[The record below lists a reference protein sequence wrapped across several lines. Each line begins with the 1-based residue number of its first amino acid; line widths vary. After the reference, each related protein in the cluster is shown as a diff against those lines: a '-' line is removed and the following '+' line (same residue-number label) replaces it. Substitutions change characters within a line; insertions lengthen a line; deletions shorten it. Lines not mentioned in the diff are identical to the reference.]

1 MAPGAFYINDIQQA
15 GLSGDYDVTITEAD
29 GSERQ
34 FVVPYSSLPVM
45 LRPGGWKYE
54 LASGRYDGNLTT
66 DSRRSDFVLGTAV
79 YGLHN
84 NVTLYGGTLLAKDY
98 QSLSLGSGFSLGN
111 FGALSTDVTHS
122 SAKFSGAAQQGSDR
136 QTGQSYRIRY
146 SKSLMSTGTSVDL
159 TALRYSTEHFYSFSE
174 FNSQGYREAGGV
186 YSGTNSAEIVT
197 KYNQQHYIRWMMNS
211 GDNLIALESLSM
223 KSELEGE
230 DLVDAMARALKGF
243 HSESMDPAKQF
254 VLAWGNMVG
263 IPLNI
268 IMENKPL
275 DAKTAAEIV
284 TSGIPTSE
292 TKLVQYLIAKIYI
305 SYMKNGIRTIKIQE
319 SLDLERIKRLAYD
332 PHKKR

>member
-1 MAPGAFYINDIQQA
+1 MFGGFAGAIF
-15 GLSGDYDVTITEAD
+15 
-29 GSERQ
+29 
-34 FVVPYSSLPVM
+34 
-45 LRPGGWKYE
+45 
-54 LASGRYDGNLTT
+54 
-66 DSRRSDFVLGTAV
+66 
-79 YGLHN
+79 
-84 NVTLYGGTLLAKDY
+84 
-98 QSLSLGSGFSLGN
+98 
-111 FGALSTDVTHS
+111 
-122 SAKFSGAAQQGSDR
+122 
-136 QTGQSYRIRY
+136 TG
-146 SKSLMSTGTSVDL
+146 
-159 TALRYSTEHFYSFSE
+159 
-174 FNSQGYREAGGV
+174 EAGGV

-197 KYNQQHYIRWMMNS
+197 KYNQQHYIRWMMNG

-223 KSELEGE
+223 KSGLEGE
-230 DLVDAMARALKGF
+230 DLVDAMARELKGF

-332 PHKKR
+332 PHKKRIAN